1 MLTSCK
7 KLVVTER
14 LVQYYTLFVDMSI
27 FDIIVYIALAWAVF
41 NGWRRG
47 FLLQL
52 VTLVALVAGL
62 FLAAQYGAV
71 VGAML
76 GIDDSTSSIAG
87 FVVIFLLSLLA
98 VTIVGHMLRAVLRFT
113 GLGVMDVVL
122 GVLFSVAKVGL
133 VVGVMFSWFATINNN
148 YGWVED
154 NTIEKSR
161 WFTPIVNIVEE
172 VSPYVEGAAQNII
185 NQ

>member
-7 KLVVTER
+7 KLVFTER
-14 LVQYYTLFVDMSI
+14 LAQYYTLFVDMSI
-27 FDIIVYIALAWAVF
+27 FDIIVYAALAWAVF

-71 VGAML
+71 MGAML

-98 VTIVGHMLRAVLRFT
+98 VTIVGHLLRAVLRFT

-133 VVGVMFSWFATINNN
+133 VVGVMFSWFATINDN

-154 NTIEKSR
+154 TTIEKSR

>member
-1 MLTSCK
+1 
-7 KLVVTER
+7 
-14 LVQYYTLFVDMSI
+14 
-27 FDIIVYIALAWAVF
+27 
-41 NGWRRG
+41 
-47 FLLQL
+47 
-52 VTLVALVAGL
+52 
-62 FLAAQYGAV
+62 
-71 VGAML
+71 
-76 GIDDSTSSIAG
+76 
-87 FVVIFLLSLLA
+87 VVIFLLSLLA

-148 YGWVED
+148 YGWVEN